1 MFLAG
6 SPHLQYQSY
15 RSIILRTCLA
25 SFIFGTKN
33 GEGGGA
39 DKKNFPVYGVAFY
52 LDFIGLRCFENP
64 FAKIVKIKAKATRTS
79 SQ

>member
-1 MFLAG
+1 ME
-6 SPHLQYQSY
+6 
-15 RSIILRTCLA
+15 
-25 SFIFGTKN
+25 K
-33 GEGGGA
+33 GGGP
-39 DKKNFPVYGVAFY
+39 DKKFFPVYGVAFY

>member
-1 MFLAG
+1 MFG
-6 SPHLQYQSY
+6 QFYIWY
-15 RSIILRTCLA
+15 KKWRR
-25 SFIFGTKN
+25 
-33 GEGGGA
+33 GGGA